1 MLSTRRRGD
10 RQDSLTKDLGFR
22 RRRGFFQQ
30 HHPSTKH
37 PFSCP
42 LGSSASL
49 EPQLFLQD
57 LSQGEKLWCL
67 AAKTL
72 LPPTRS
78 SHQAWRNPQP
88 QVLGPCRD
96 RRVST
101 SSYELSG
108 LGNPEELS
116 TESCP
121 CPSAHQDPLDQSSA
135 PHGIRPC
142 LLPTPTKNALRS
154 NLPRY
159 QRFFFFPAGNDN
171 PNSVLKTILWTR
183 VAPKGIF
190 VLWGTGA
197 EPRPH
202 GAPQRT
208 TRTAPARWGPSG
220 SKAWG
225 SDC

>member
-1 MLSTRRRGD
+1 MVSSSSTIHLLNIPSPVLWGV
-10 RQDSLTKDLGFR
+10 L
-22 RRRGFFQQ
+22 
-30 HHPSTKH
+30 HP
-37 PFSCP
+37 
-42 LGSSASL
+42 L

-116 TESCP
+116 TEGCP
-121 CPSAHQDPLDQSSA
+121 CPSAHQDPLDQRSA

-159 QRFFFFPAGNDN
+159 QRFFF
-171 PNSVLKTILWTR
+171 SLQVMTIQIL
-183 VAPKGIF
+183 
-190 VLWGTGA
+190 
-197 EPRPH
+197 
-202 GAPQRT
+202 
-208 TRTAPARWGPSG
+208 S
-220 SKAWG
+220 
-225 SDC
+225 

>member
-1 MLSTRRRGD
+1 MAPKGIVGFLSAFKAVSLQPSPSLWPALSKMLSTRRRGD

-96 RRVST
+96 RRVSS

-135 PHGIRPC
+135 PHGIWPC

-159 QRFFFFPAGNDN
+159 QRFFFF
-171 PNSVLKTILWTR
+171 SLQVMTIQIL
-183 VAPKGIF
+183 
-190 VLWGTGA
+190 
-197 EPRPH
+197 
-202 GAPQRT
+202 
-208 TRTAPARWGPSG
+208 S
-220 SKAWG
+220 
-225 SDC
+225 

>member
-1 MLSTRRRGD
+1 MVSSSSTIHLLNIPSPVLWGA
-10 RQDSLTKDLGFR
+10 L
-22 RRRGFFQQ
+22 
-30 HHPSTKH
+30 HP
-37 PFSCP
+37 
-42 LGSSASL
+42 L
-49 EPQLFLQD
+49 EPQLLLQD

-108 LGNPEELS
+108 LGNLEELS
-116 TESCP
+116 TELSLSFSPPGPPGPKLCP
-121 CPSAHQDPLDQSSA
+121 TWDPALPAAHTYQK
-135 PHGIRPC
+135 C
-142 LLPTPTKNALRS
+142 LEEQLATIPKI
-154 NLPRY
+154 
-159 QRFFFFPAGNDN
+159 FFFPAGNDN

-225 SDC
+225 SSC